1 MSEFLNYERNARSTA
16 LYPSLFD
23 LIYPTLGLVGEAG
36 EVANKVK
43 KLLRDNYKVK
53 LENDVKLQEASEIV
67 EKAIND
73 IIHESNFKEVLKAEL
88 GDVLWYIVNTA
99 NDVGLSLKEVADYNN
114 QKLLDRMARNKIAGS
129 GDDR

>member
-36 EVANKVK
+36 EVVNKVK

-73 IIHESNFKEVLKAEL
+73 IIHESNFKEILKAEL

>member
-1 MSEFLNYERNARSTA
+1 MNEFLNYERNARSTA

-53 LENDVKLQEASEIV
+53 LENDVELQEASKIV
-67 EKAIND
+67 ELAIND
-73 IIHESNFKEVLKAEL
+73 IIHESHFKDVLKAEL
-88 GDVLWYIVNTA
+88 GDVLWYISNTA
-99 NDVGLSLKEVADYNN
+99 NDVGLSLQEVADYNN
-114 QKLLDRMARNKIAGS
+114 KKLLDRMARNKIAGS